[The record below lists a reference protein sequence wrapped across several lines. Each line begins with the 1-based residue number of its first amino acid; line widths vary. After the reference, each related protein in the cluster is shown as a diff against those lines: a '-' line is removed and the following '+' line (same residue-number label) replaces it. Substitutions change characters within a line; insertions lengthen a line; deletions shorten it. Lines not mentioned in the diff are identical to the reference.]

1 MIGLNFSVPV
11 KRFTKA
17 VLCLLVL
24 AHLPSQSQSVGEPIK
39 SPTVQSRSVS
49 APSATIS
56 GKINGS
62 IWVRIRSGEV
72 TAVLVDD
79 TTGQNYVAKSTFSY
93 SRSYQLTLEREGTYI
108 LKVTSYDLF
117 PEYYKD
123 APKID
128 SAQRVQVKFG
138 DQLTINFD
146 ITVRQ
151 QRTLGGCVKTK
162 FEEKSL
168 QASISILDAKGVLF
182 DTAGSAI
189 SGNYEKKIPE
199 QVPFFVRAQGSQ
211 SGYYPQYFDQVKD
224 ITYATPVT
232 LDSNNKYSIH
242 FFLEARWTYQNG
254 IRGIVRNEAGSG
266 VRAIVTAFL
275 LTPDHRTIDPNF
287 TTSEQS
293 DIQGNFQLFN
303 FPPGDYVLFA
313 RPIFYT
319 EIPGYYVE
327 NGIATQ
333 SWQQATPITVSDS
346 GFIDARLITMKTRN
360 GIRGFTAMHGFIT
373 TRTSGLRGSRN
384 ESQSVHPISGAFI
397 YLLDQNGQCSDYT
410 FSLNNGEYKME
421 ESGAGTLT
429 VHVDRIGYAPTRGT
443 VQLDYNQSV
452 LVEKSMELTPII
464 ATPVDHPRDA
474 ASAGDFL
481 FNLFPNPSRGVVH
494 ATATRVDEPAR
505 MQVFNA
511 FGQILFEFQPT
522 IRDQNIAESLDLTS
536 YPSGIYF
543 LKFLGAGKILT
554 RRMAILR

>member
-1 MIGLNFSVPV
+1 MIGLKLYVPV
-11 KRFTKA
+11 QHFIEA
-17 VLCLLVL
+17 LLCLLVL
-24 AHLPSQSQSVGEPIK
+24 VNLPSHSQRVGESIT

-49 APSATIS
+49 APFATIS
-56 GKINGS
+56 GDINGS

-79 TTGQNYVAKSTFSY
+79 TTGQNYVAKTTFSY

-108 LKVTSYDLF
+108 LKVTGYDF
-117 PEYYKD
+117 FSEYYKD
-123 APKID
+123 AQEIG

-146 ITVRQ
+146 ITVRE

-162 FEEKSL
+162 FDEKSL

-182 DTAGSAI
+182 DTASSAI

-199 QVPFFVRAQGSQ
+199 HVPFFVRAQGSQ

-224 ITYATPVT
+224 LTSATPVT
-232 LDSNNKYSIH
+232 LDSANNYSIH

-254 IRGIVRNEAGSG
+254 IRGTVRNEAGSG

-275 LTPDHRTIDPNF
+275 LTPDHRTIDPYF

-293 DIQGNFQLFN
+293 DMQGNFQLFN

-313 RPIFYT
+313 RPTFYT
-319 EIPGYYVE
+319 SIPGYYVE

-333 SWQQATPITVSDS
+333 SWQQATPITVNDS
-346 GFIDARLITMKTRN
+346 GFINARLITLKTRN
-360 GIRGFTAMHGFIT
+360 WIRAFTAMHGFIT

-410 FSLNNGEYKME
+410 FTLNNGEYKME
-421 ESGAGTLT
+421 ESGAGTFTL
-429 VHVDRIGYAPTRGT
+429 HVDRIGYAPISGT

-452 LVEKSMELTPII
+452 LVEKSLELTPVIS
-464 ATPVDHPRDA
+464 TTVDHPSDA
-474 ASAGDFL
+474 ASASDFSL
-481 FNLFPNPSRGVVH
+481 NLFPNPSRGVVH
-494 ATATRVDEPAR
+494 VTASRFDQPAR
-505 MQVFNA
+505 MQVLNA
-511 FGQILFEFQPT
+511 LGQILFEFQPT
-522 IRDQNIAESLDLTS
+522 IRDSNMAESLDLTS
-536 YPSGIYF
+536 YPSGIYY
-543 LKFLGAGKILT
+543 LKFLCAGKILT